1 MLNEEEFD
9 IKEFIQILENVK
21 LSKNDIENN
30 LISSEELYIILKDQL
45 KNTSKEEDI
54 ILLNSFI
61 EKIAEKLY
69 FQEKNNWQKQ
79 GMDLGLERIK
89 KLLKVFNNPQDD
101 LKVIHIGG
109 TNGKGSTSIFIQN
122 ILMDS
127 GLKVGLF
134 SSPSII
140 SENESIKI
148 NNDFIN
154 YSKAYDLLMKI
165 KNTWNNHFYKENY
178 LTYFEAFTVVAI
190 LYFKEQNVD
199 IAIFEVGLGGKDDA
213 TNVFEKK
220 LASVLTNI
228 TIDHLGVIGNSLEE
242 IAYTKS
248 GIIQENDNVFLYPS
262 TKIVTDVIKKVS
274 TEHNAKL
281 NIVNIDDIN
290 IEKLESKRNMFSFK
304 NYKNLETSMIGKYQI
319 YNCSLALIV
328 INDLNERKII
338 NVTKENIRNGLLNA
352 KWPGRLEWIL
362 EEPRVLID
370 GAHNEDA
377 MNNLVEFLKNENYN
391 NLRILVGVLKDK
403 EHSKI
408 FEILSKLQGKFY
420 LTEVPFE
427 GRKMNTEDMEKEIRE
442 YSNNIE
448 TFKIP
453 EDGLNKIFKDY
464 EKDDLIVITGSLYLI
479 SKLRKYIVETK

>member
-1 MLNEEEFD
+1 
-9 IKEFIQILENVK
+9 
-21 LSKNDIENN
+21 
-30 LISSEELYIILKDQL
+30 
-45 KNTSKEEDI
+45 
-54 ILLNSFI
+54 
-61 EKIAEKLY
+61 
-69 FQEKNNWQKQ
+69 
-79 GMDLGLERIK
+79 
-89 KLLKVFNNPQDD
+89 
-101 LKVIHIGG
+101 
-109 TNGKGSTSIFIQN
+109 
-122 ILMDS
+122 MDS